1 MFDLERTLKGNS
13 SIVCGLCRDM
23 AERFGWSVFWTRIV
37 AAVITLMH
45 PLLGLTAYF
54 ALALLWPKWVK

>member
-45 PLLGLTAYF
+45 HCSG
-54 ALALLWPKWVK
+54 